1 MSFIERF
8 EDFLLGLCARY
19 GERRVIALSLL
30 GIAGFASV
38 TIQILIR
45 TDYDHSGL
53 LYLAV
58 PYVVAVLIT
67 LLRPYE
73 NGQHWWQQYLSH
85 ALSALVVFLGSS
97 VLLFEGFIC
106 VLFFMPIYF
115 VGVTLA
121 FLAHWMTIAWG
132 NRRGKTY
139 ATAIPLLV
147 AVLSL
152 EGTTEQ
158 TTFDRSNVATAE
170 VLTHLSSEELLSNL
184 AQPFVL
190 PPSNDWML
198 GIFPMPYDIQ
208 AGTLNVGDVHRAQ
221 LRYKRWFVTNVH
233 NGEIAIR
240 IDSVESDRVTASFVK
255 DTSYFSNYLTL
266 TGSDIRFAATEQ
278 GTTKVTLSIA
288 YERELDPAWYFQ
300 PIQQYAVAAMAE
312 HLVEQLLIRE

>member
-1 MSFIERF
+1 MSLIERF
-8 EDFLLGLCARY
+8 EDFQLRLCARY
-19 GERRVIALSLL
+19 GERRVVALGLLAIA
-30 GIAGFASV
+30 GIASIA
-38 TIQILIR
+38 IQLLIR
-45 TDYDHSGL
+45 TNYDHSAL

-67 LLRPYE
+67 LLRPYDKS
-73 NGQHWWQQYLSH
+73 QYWWQQYLSH

-97 VLLFEGFIC
+97 VLLFEGFLC

-121 FLAHWMTIAWG
+121 FLAHWVGISWD

-139 ATAIPLLV
+139 ANAIPLLIATL
-147 AVLSL
+147 AV
-152 EGTTEQ
+152 EGTTEH
-158 TTFDRSNVATAE
+158 TTVDRSNVATAE
-170 VLTHLSSEELLSNL
+170 VLTNLSSEELLSNL
-184 AQPFVL
+184 AQPFAL

-208 AGTLNVGDVHRAQ
+208 AGTLNVGDVHRAK

-240 IDSVESDRVTASFVK
+240 IDSVESDRVTASFIK

-312 HLVEQLLIRE
+312 HLVQQFLIRE